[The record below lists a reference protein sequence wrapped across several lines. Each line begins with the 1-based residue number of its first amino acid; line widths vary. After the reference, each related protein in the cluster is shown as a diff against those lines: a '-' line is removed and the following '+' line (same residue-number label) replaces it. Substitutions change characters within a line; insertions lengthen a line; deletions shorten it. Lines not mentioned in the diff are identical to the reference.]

1 MNQPLVSICI
11 PTYNRAQKLVR
22 AVENAIGQDY
32 ENLEI
37 IVSDKASSDQT
48 AQLVAEYVKQDPR
61 VRYIRK
67 DVNKGLVSN
76 FNDSIR
82 LASGTYRMW
91 LADDDWL
98 DSNFISSGV
107 SALMS
112 NSNLVM
118 VAGQCKVYRN
128 DESIDIAREIHIEN
142 ERPAHRVIKHY
153 ATVTDNSG
161 FYGLYKAE
169 VVTQVEMAEHK
180 ISTDW
185 QFLAAVAFL
194 GKIST
199 INGTYMHRDGDTGAS
214 GNLRAYARQ
223 LGLPKLFQFEPYLA
237 AAFEARKDI
246 ARDNDVYSGYS
257 AFQRRLLAVTIFC
270 LIVFNKILVRRLY
283 RALKAIVSFVRGLVR
298 V

>member
-1 MNQPLVSICI
+1 M
-11 PTYNRAQKLVR
+11 
-22 AVENAIGQDY
+22 
-32 ENLEI
+32 
-37 IVSDKASSDQT
+37 
-48 AQLVAEYVKQDPR
+48 
-61 VRYIRK
+61 
-67 DVNKGLVSN
+67 VSN

-169 VVTQVEMAEHK
+169 VVTQVEMAEHM

-237 AAFEARKDI
+237 AAFEACKDI

-283 RALKAIVSFVRGLVR
+283 RGLESSARIDGHFNNNVRG
-298 V
+298 